1 MNIYKFFPSWVWVVH
16 KILSSFTSHHL
27 KCYAQVAY
35 VFLSH
40 WMPKTT
46 IHSLK
51 WDIIPILF
59 CSYSKDM
66 QTQNSTH
73 SRTKH
78 WPYHSRTKHWPI
90 DRVNAN
96 SYVVPINTNYFLM
109 ALSCHQNLENLK
121 IDYPFMNITTIF
133 SWI

>member
-1 MNIYKFFPSWVWVVH
+1 MNINKFFPSWVWVVH
-16 KILSSFTSHHL
+16 KILGSFTSDHL
-27 KCYAQVAY
+27 KCYAEVAY

-78 WPYHSRTKHWPI
+78 WPI

-96 SYVVPINTNYFLM
+96 SYVVPTNTNYFLI
-109 ALSCHQNLENLK
+109 ALRCHQNLENLK
-121 IDYPFMNITTIF
+121 IDYPFMNITAYVLEYNLLVYF
-133 SWI
+133 LK